1 MATEMGRLAAFAA
14 SRSTTPLIRGS
25 MVRSNFLTASRLSQ
39 PTASPV
45 RRLSS
50 TPMRSAASGWPSR
63 GTQQARVQEATEI
76 KKPDVAAYGRSP
88 ASAPMGESPNDN
100 DFDMAMD
107 LDLSLNDLRKT
118 SALSEQQPPPL
129 THDLHCTPRLGR
141 TVNLT
146 KNVDVGRAFKL
157 LAQGVAANKLHK
169 TVRLQREHERP
180 GLKRKRLKSERWQK
194 RFKGGFKATVKRVRQ
209 LTAQGW

>member
-1 MATEMGRLAAFAA
+1 M
-14 SRSTTPLIRGS
+14 
-25 MVRSNFLTASRLSQ
+25 
-39 PTASPV
+39 
-45 RRLSS
+45 
-50 TPMRSAASGWPSR
+50 
-63 GTQQARVQEATEI
+63 
-76 KKPDVAAYGRSP
+76 AAYGRP
-88 ASAPMGESPNDN
+88 PTSAPAAGERPNTDN
-100 DFDMAMD
+100 DDDFDMAMD

-118 SALSEQQPPPL
+118 PALSEQQPPPL

-157 LAQGVAANKLHK
+157 LAQGVAANKLHR
-169 TVRLQREHERP
+169 TVRLQKEHERP

>member
-1 MATEMGRLAAFAA
+1 M
-14 SRSTTPLIRGS
+14 
-25 MVRSNFLTASRLSQ
+25 
-39 PTASPV
+39 
-45 RRLSS
+45 
-50 TPMRSAASGWPSR
+50 
-63 GTQQARVQEATEI
+63 
-76 KKPDVAAYGRSP
+76 AAYGRTP
-88 ASAPMGESPNDN
+88 ASTTESSAAADD
-100 DFDMAMD
+100 DFALD
-107 LDLSLNDLRKT
+107 LDLSLADLRKT
-118 SALSEQQPPPL
+118 PKVTEHIPAPL

-169 TVRLQREHERP
+169 TVRLQKEYERP

-194 RFKGGFKATVKRVRQ
+194 RFKLGFKATVKRVRQ